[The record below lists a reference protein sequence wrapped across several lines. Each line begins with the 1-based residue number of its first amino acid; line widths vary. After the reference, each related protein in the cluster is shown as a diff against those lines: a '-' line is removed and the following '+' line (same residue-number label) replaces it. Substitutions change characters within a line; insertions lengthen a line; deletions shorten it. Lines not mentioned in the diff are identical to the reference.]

1 VTGFLEAGRREGAE
15 VVTGGKVMGNQ
26 GYFVEPTVLARID
39 RSMKVVREEIFGPV
53 VCVQSFDDA
62 DLDAV
67 AKFANDTEYGLSS
80 SVWTRNLKAARMMAR
95 KIRAGTVCINT
106 HNYGDPAW
114 PFGGYKQSGWGR
126 EMGEEVLNNYLQT
139 KAVTVAL

>member
-1 VTGFLEAGRREGAE
+1 
-15 VVTGGKVMGNQ
+15 M
-26 GYFVEPTVLARID
+26 
-39 RSMKVVREEIFGPV
+39 
-53 VCVQSFDDA
+53 QSFDDA

-80 SVWTRNLKAARMMAR
+80 SVWTRNLKAAHLMAR

-126 EMGEEVLNNYLQT
+126 EIGQGSDGALHRDEGRRRPALTIARLNRFVRSAGRQG
-139 KAVTVAL
+139 AALARFAGWRALRGRLFL